1 MRASAAGGP
10 AGAHPFSSVADIVC
24 KGEQDGPGS
33 FTVETSF
40 VQQSGLTAAG
50 SLDCVRGST
59 GEPILCP
66 DAGCWA
72 ADHWRPVRRTPLRAL
87 GAERLQKVGIPISGA
102 TDELLSEGGR
112 RSPLRVRAGRS
123 RLRRML
129 RQRRGWEAPRRTQ
142 KAAGAG
148 RISGSAEFGAKAQT
162 RAVMGAGCQTKW
174 CPHPSP
180 MGGGRQ
186 A

>member
-59 GEPILCP
+59 GEPILAP
-66 DAGCWA
+66 
-72 ADHWRPVRRTPLRAL
+72 
-87 GAERLQKVGIPISGA
+87 
-102 TDELLSEGGR
+102 
-112 RSPLRVRAGRS
+112 
-123 RLRRML
+123 ML
-129 RQRRGWEAPRRTQ
+129 
-142 KAAGAG
+142 AAGLPTTCG
-148 RISGSAEFGAKAQT
+148 Q
-162 RAVMGAGCQTKW
+162 C
-174 CPHPSP
+174 
-180 MGGGRQ
+180 GGHRSLH
-186 A
+186 